1 MSVNPRTEAA
11 RQALAAFYCELC
23 DKKYAR
29 AGQFEGHLSSYDHQ
43 HKKRFKEMREMQ
55 RDPSDAARRKERE
68 RIREEKELNRIT
80 GGKASINIR
89 PITIKPITEPK
100 PPTVKRGFKNAFGD
114 DDDDDGLEATPVKIT
129 NEAVTSSSIGK
140 HSVKQAKDEPYDPE
154 YPTA

>member
-1 MSVNPRTEAA
+1 LIFQTEAA
-11 RQALAAFYCELC
+11 KQALASFYCELC

-29 AGQFEGHLSSYDHQ
+29 ASQFEGHLSSYDHQ

-89 PITIKPITEPK
+89 PITIKPITESK
-100 PPTVKRGFKNAFGD
+100 SSTVKRGFKNAFGD
-114 DDDDDGLEATPVKIT
+114 DDDDGLEAALIKKT
-129 NEAVTSSSIGK
+129 NEAVTSSFVRKIT
-140 HSVKQAKDEPYDPE
+140 VEQAKDEPYDPE